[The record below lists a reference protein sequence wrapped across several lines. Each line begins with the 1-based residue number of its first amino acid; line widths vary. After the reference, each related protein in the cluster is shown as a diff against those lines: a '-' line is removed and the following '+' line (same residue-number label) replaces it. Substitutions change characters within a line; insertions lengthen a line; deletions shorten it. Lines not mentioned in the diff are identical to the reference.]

1 MQQAIHIGILIFI
14 VLVGVGFAIIDTF
27 GRIDYIKQYA
37 PWLAPV
43 LERRGGFSTLLL
55 AAILLSIGNL
65 YEVMDHEI
73 PEVESP
79 KFTISAPPA
88 PVIQE
93 PPKKVPIIG
102 AVDRLGPIDR
112 YLDAEQKD
120 HLYQELKMIAGQRG
134 VTKEYLTVTIVPVHR
149 FDRES
154 SRLAF

>member
-1 MQQAIHIGILIFI
+1 
-14 VLVGVGFAIIDTF
+14 
-27 GRIDYIKQYA
+27 
-37 PWLAPV
+37 
-43 LERRGGFSTLLL
+43 
-55 AAILLSIGNL
+55 
-65 YEVMDHEI
+65 MDHEI

-120 HLYQELKMIAGQRG
+120 HLLPRAKNDRRTTRG
-134 VTKEYLTVTIVPVHR
+134 HEGISHSDDSASASLR
-149 FDRES
+149 
-154 SRLAF
+154 